1 MAISRIQLED
11 QATLIVGETHDPRID
26 VHRIIE
32 NAGMYLFSM
41 HPWGWRRRPPVAL
54 DFIANQSWV
63 TLPLDFGLGK
73 IVGVSMNDNVTYR
86 VQTTTL
92 SDVEFRRSTTILSP
106 SFYYVAPAWAPQE
119 TSTSA
124 MVARLEVYPTP
135 TSEDIGAMSLTYM
148 AGWTP
153 LTHGLHVANIPTEF
167 DHLLIELVRAFAAY
181 ERTQDHSHVD
191 AVDQWPTTIRLKQA
205 DGSVQ
210 ANLGY
215 IMGGAGQSGQSS
227 GSNWN
232 FTTAGLG

>member
-119 TSTSA
+119 TSPSA
-124 MVARLEVYPTP
+124 RGARGEVYP
-135 TSEDIGAMSLTYM
+135 
-148 AGWTP
+148 
-153 LTHGLHVANIPTEF
+153 
-167 DHLLIELVRAFAAY
+167 AAY
-181 ERTQDHSHVD
+181 ERTQDHSHVA